1 MTGMTSRN
9 RERCR
14 EVIEMVE
21 AHVPYVDIAA
31 QLGVTRNV
39 IAGIVYRM
47 RREAGKT
54 TTRKSAP
61 PASAPRE
68 IPWSPIVESRSS
80 LPLADRPVV
89 VSVDECRWPI
99 GDVGAPG
106 FHFCCG
112 PALKGGPYCAEHH
125 KLAHVGRGDWSRS
138 NYSAI
143 RFGGMGG
150 AR

>member
-14 EVIEMVE
+14 EVSEMVE
-21 AHVPYVDIAA
+21 AHVPYADIAA
-31 QLGVTRNV
+31 HLGVSRNV

-61 PASAPRE
+61 PASERVA
-68 IPWSPIVESRSS
+68 PWSPTIEQHASVA
-80 LPLADRPVV
+80 PDRPVM

-112 PALKGGPYCAEHH
+112 PAMKGGSYCAEHH
-125 KLAHVGRGDWSRS
+125 RIAHIGRSDWSRS

-143 RFGGMGG
+143 RFGSMGG